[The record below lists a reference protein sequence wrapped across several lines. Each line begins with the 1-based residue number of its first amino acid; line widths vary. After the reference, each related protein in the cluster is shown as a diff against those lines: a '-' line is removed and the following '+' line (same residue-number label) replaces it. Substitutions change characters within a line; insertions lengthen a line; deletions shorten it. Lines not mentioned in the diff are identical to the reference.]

1 MNVIAP
7 KKPKAAISAEEMERR
22 REALRRADADHRIE
36 GLSRTPESEP
46 IFAAFVRGEIELREI
61 GLRVE
66 ALYQNR
72 LRRD

>member
-7 KKPKAAISAEEMERR
+7 TKPKAAISADEMERR

-46 IFAAFVRGEIELREI
+46 IFAAFVRGDIELHEI
-61 GLRVE
+61 LPRVK
-66 ALYQNR
+66 ALHHR
-72 LRRD
+72 P